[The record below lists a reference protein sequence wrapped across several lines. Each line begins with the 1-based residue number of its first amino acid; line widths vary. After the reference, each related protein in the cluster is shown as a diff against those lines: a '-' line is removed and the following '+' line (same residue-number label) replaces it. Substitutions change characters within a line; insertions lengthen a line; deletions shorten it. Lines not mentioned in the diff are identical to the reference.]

1 MGTQSKCNGCGTVTE
16 MAEGMCPVCGGPATV
31 DRPQAAAAT
40 TTAAAPL
47 LQPPPF
53 HPETAV
59 HAAPAPEAA
68 QQDPRGDGPPTPAAR
83 PDPYAQFGNPLHD
96 TWGDVTPVVRPT
108 HPKPHTARRKRPW
121 ATRILVVLVLVV
133 LAGAAW
139 INRTWLDETWDS
151 VYDQVDEWTNG

>member
-1 MGTQSKCNGCGTVTE
+1 MGTQSKCNDCGTVTA
-16 MAEGMCPVCGGPATV
+16 MDAGICPVCGSPATV
-31 DRPQAAAAT
+31 DGPPAT
-40 TTAAAPL
+40 TTTAAPL

-53 HPETAV
+53 HPETAAQ
-59 HAAPAPEAA
+59 AAPSP
-68 QQDPRGDGPPTPAAR
+68 QPAAR

-96 TWGDVTPVVRPT
+96 TWGDVAPVVRPP
-108 HPKPHTARRKRPW
+108 HPEPHTARRKRPW

-151 VYDQVDEWTNG
+151 LYDQVEEWTDA